1 MTQIEIKRVYDDPAG
16 TPSED
21 GFRVYADRLWPRG
34 ESKERFHYDL
44 WAKDVAPSTEL
55 REWFH
60 ADPDGRWDEFRRRYL
75 AELAANPAAVKL
87 AETLKGRPLV
97 TLLYSS
103 RDGEHNNEVVLAEY
117 LRQKIS

>member
-1 MTQIEIKRVYDDPAG
+1 MTKIEIKRVYDDPAG
-16 TPSED
+16 MPAED

-60 ADPDGRWDEFRRRYL
+60 ADRAGRWEGFRERYL
-75 AELAANPAAVKL
+75 EELSANPAA
-87 AETLKGRPLV
+87 ATLVSELRGRPLV

-103 RDGEHNNEVVLAEY
+103 RDEEHNNEIVLADF
-117 LRQKIS
+117 LRARLS